1 MQKHQPIEKI
11 VFGFGLIILLAIF
24 GYLIYQATWKESG
37 PPQLSVT
44 SSPALNMTEN
54 AYEVHIVNT
63 GRQTAVNAGVKV
75 SLYQNGK
82 SVESTTLSFDYIPT
96 KSEVKGWAVFSAKR
110 TPTDSLVVSS
120 KGYIKE

>member
-11 VFGFGLIILLAIF
+11 VFGFGLFILLAIF

-44 SSPALNMTEN
+44 SSRSLEMTNN

-63 GRQTAVNAGVKV
+63 GKQTAVNADIKL

-82 SVESTTLSFDYIPT
+82 SVESSTLSFDYIPT
-96 KSEVKGWAVFSAKR
+96 NSRVKGWAVFTAHYY
-110 TPTDSLVVSS
+110 PGDSLVVSS
-120 KGYIKE
+120 MSYIKE